1 MSPQMY
7 SRRRMVALVGAATI
21 GIAGQRRLPALEKT
35 LRQIFSKYGR
45 FEFLIFRRSTT
56 LQLARRKSGISTTTP
71 SFRLMMVSGIS
82 SESPIQN
89 QLLHCRRGSFAHAT
103 ATNLLGPW
111 TKQASILAVDSSQKE
126 TVVWAPY
133 VLEHDGRY
141 WMYYCGGGEDH
152 ARYRIQLATSTDLWT
167 WRRCTQNRM
176 VVDGVDARDPMV
188 LRVDDHWVMYYAAT
202 STPQGGFHTV
212 VSVTSRDLIH
222 WSNCKEVFRSRTSG
236 TYGGDTESP
245 FVVHRNGKYY
255 LFVCTNVGYN
265 QTAAY
270 ESDSPF
276 HWDLPHQVGQYPA
289 HASEIIHTSDGKWYA
304 SRSGWGQGGVYL
316 AELFGWNNCT
326 FGESTNLSVRGLTSL
341 HYFPRLYDSLSTSE
355 K

>member
-1 MSPQMY
+1 
-7 SRRRMVALVGAATI
+7 MVALVGAATI
-21 GIAGQRRLPALEKT
+21 GIAGQRRLPALENSATNILEIRAFRVSDFQKIYDPSVGEKEKWYINDHT
-35 LRQIFSKYGR
+35 FIQANDGLWHLFGITHPEPASPLQER
-45 FEFLIFRRSTT
+45 F
-56 LQLARRKSGISTTTP
+56 
-71 SFRLMMVSGIS
+71 
-82 SESPIQN
+82 
-89 QLLHCRRGSFAHAT
+89 FAHAT

-167 WRRCTQNRM
+167 WRRCTQNPM

-316 AELFGWNNCT
+316 AELVWM
-326 FGESTNLSVRGLTSL
+326 E
-341 HYFPRLYDSLSTSE
+341 
-355 K
+355 